1 MLEVT
6 IFLLMIVPGILLA
19 IRGSNYV
26 VDYTI
31 LVFVFNREIRRLI
44 DYHNQQFNP
53 FSLISITPI
62 IMLGLVFLGFVW
74 NFGALGPRPKQIFL
88 LLLGAIGYGMSVGVV
103 KNGAACIFQGSQYL
117 ATIGMMGYAAVCPAD
132 DKTAD
137 RWVKTAAVAAVLAA
151 LYGWYQYYVI
161 PDWDAFW
168 VQQVG
173 FVGYLGKLES
183 TQMSVFSTFAER
195 GVCAAY
201 MGLIAIPMLV
211 SKRWKIGFGLPEAI
225 LVVSCIFLAMSR
237 TGIIVAI
244 LGAVLFPVLNK
255 GKSSGRIV
263 MIAALACAVLFAASS
278 SIPGADRIMTR
289 FESLLHI
296 QEDESFQGRI
306 NNSMTWPL
314 IISNPIG
321 FGIGS
326 SGMSERISGTNFGI
340 SSDNGWMQIATS
352 LGIPGFLLFLGA
364 LALLWNYFS
373 MLARSGVQDDYL
385 GLARTLFV
393 VSIIFTWVNN
403 FFVDFGIMWL
413 IVGRVLSP
421 LMIAKTDPEIRE
433 ILEGQT
439 AEATSYV
446 RVISKSVISK

>member
-1 MLEVT
+1 MLELTV
-6 IFLLMIVPGILLA
+6 FLLIILPGLLLA
-19 IRGSNYV
+19 LRGSTYI

-44 DYHNQQFNP
+44 DYHNGAFNP

-62 IMLGLVFLGFVW
+62 IMLGLLFLGFVW
-74 NFGALGPRPKQIFL
+74 NFGVLGPRPKQIFL
-88 LLLGAIGYGMSVGVV
+88 LLFGAIAYGLSVGIVQ
-103 KNGAACIFQGSQYL
+103 NGAASIFQGSQYL

-137 RWVKTAAVAAVLAA
+137 RWLKTAGVAGVLAA
-151 LYGWYQYYVI
+151 GYGWYQYYVI

-201 MGLIAIPMLV
+201 MGLVAIPMLV
-211 SKRWKIGFGLPEAI
+211 SKRWKVGFGLPEAI
-225 LVVSCIFLAMSR
+225 LVVSCIFISMSR
-237 TGIIVAI
+237 SGIIVAL
-244 LGAVLFPVLNK
+244 LGAVLFPILNK

-263 MIAALACAVLFAASS
+263 IILALACAVLFAFSS
-278 SIPGADRIMTR
+278 KIPGADRIMTR
-289 FESLLHI
+289 FQSLLHLT
-296 QEDESFQGRI
+296 EDDSFQGRI
-306 NNSMTWPL
+306 NNANSWPL
-314 IISNPIG
+314 LINNPIG

-326 SGMSERISGTNFGI
+326 SGMADRISGQNFGI

-364 LALLWNYFS
+364 LALLWNYFT
-373 MLARSGVQDDYL
+373 LLDRFGVRDDYL

-393 VSIIFTWVNN
+393 VSLVFTWVNN
-403 FFVDFGIMWL
+403 FFVDFGVMWL
-413 IVGRVLSP
+413 VLGRVLSP
-421 LMIAKTDPEIRE
+421 LMIAKTHPEIRE
-433 ILEGQT
+433 ILERQT
-439 AEATSYV
+439 AEATS
-446 RVISKSVISK
+446 